1 MATEAGARGTCTT
14 ARAAVLHRSCVARE
28 AWLAGW
34 LEVGTGASERVS
46 ERVKVL
52 AANAELSILQYIPG
66 VQYPPSSVIARIAS
80 IQIAVLLDGT
90 GTEDI
95 PNYKHCKAEERGPL

>member
-1 MATEAGARGTCTT
+1 L
-14 ARAAVLHRSCVARE
+14 V
-28 AWLAGW
+28 GW
-34 LEVGTGASERVS
+34 LVGTGASQRVS
-46 ERVKVL
+46 EGVKVL

-66 VQYPPSSVIARIAS
+66 VQDPPSSVIARIAW

-95 PNYKHCKAEERGPL
+95 PNYKHCKAEE